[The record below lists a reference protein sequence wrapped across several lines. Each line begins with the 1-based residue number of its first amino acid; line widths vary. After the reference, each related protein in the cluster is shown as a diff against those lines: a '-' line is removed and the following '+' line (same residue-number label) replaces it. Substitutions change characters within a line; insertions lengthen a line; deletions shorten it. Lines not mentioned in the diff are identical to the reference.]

1 MRTTNIFYLIFLIGS
16 QVFLGQNKITGI
28 INPSEGLND
37 VNISIEVLNKFTI
50 SSEQGYFSL
59 GDIPNGTFNITFSHI
74 GYKTKTKEI
83 TLNNNPNYEIIVELE
98 KKIIQIGEA
107 IITSSKR
114 EELIKNVSLPLE
126 LISEDKLN
134 LSSEITISDLL
145 KKETGLSVV
154 KDGPWATNV
163 NIRGLSKQNIVYLI
177 DGSRIETS
185 TNIAAGLSLMDINDF
200 ETVEIVKGGLSSLY
214 GTGATGGVVNI
225 KSKEANFDSNIY
237 LSSQF
242 ISGINSVNN
251 GYSNYLNVKAGDKN
265 WSLKLSGSSRSADDT
280 DIPGGKLEN
289 SSFKDE
295 SFVGSIKYAPLE
307 NIVFNFDYQK
317 FNAYDVGIPGGEP
330 FPESAVAKY
339 NYAGRELFQT
349 SVDLNSI
356 NDYLIRTS
364 IKYYHQIIERA
375 VEIKPN
381 AMVTSKPGA
390 THTTNGIVLQSDWI
404 ISEDNYLIGGIDYWQ
419 REYEGLREI
428 TNLKSNV
435 IKVDKPVPNSKFR
448 SVGVF
453 LKDEIDFNK
462 NLNISLSARYD
473 FINITNEETKNPVYI
488 ISNGVKNT
496 EVMDELSS
504 YESYDENNGS
514 VSGSIGSIYK
524 FDDTFDLTFN
534 LGYNFRSPSLEERYQ
549 YIDLGGIVYLGNPG
563 LEPEEG
569 ISFDAGFRIWEDNLN
584 FRFNTFLN
592 LFSNLVIDD
601 VLYTDSIYIKNNV
614 GDARFYGF
622 DAKVDY
628 NFYNDYLIYSG
639 LSYVRG
645 EDLTNNTDLPQI
657 SPLNGFAG
665 IIIPLLDLV
674 KMDFMLTFAADQNKT
689 GIGENITGGY
699 VYYDLSI
706 SSNKVSIGFV
716 NITAVTGI
724 QNLFNRKYR
733 EHLSTYRGFDMF
745 EPGRNIFAKLIFD
758 FN

>member
-1 MRTTNIFYLIFLIGS
+1 MRTTNIFYLIFLLGS
-16 QVFLGQNKITGI
+16 QVFLGQNKITGV

-37 VNISIEVLNKFTI
+37 VNISIQELNKFTT
-50 SSEQGYFSL
+50 SSEHGYFSL
-59 GDIPNGTFNITFSHI
+59 DDLPNGTFRITFSHI
-74 GYKTKTKEI
+74 GYKTKTEEI
-83 TLNNNPNYEIIVELE
+83 TLNNSLNYEIVVELE
-98 KKIIQIGEA
+98 KKIIQLGEA
-107 IITSSKR
+107 IISSSKR

-126 LISEDKLN
+126 LISKDKLN
-134 LSSEITISDLL
+134 FAYEITISDLL

-242 ISGINSVNN
+242 ISGISSVNN
-251 GYSNYLNVKAGDKN
+251 GYSNYLNIRTGDKN
-265 WSLKLSGSSRSADDT
+265 WSLKLSGSVRSADDT

-295 SFVGSIKYAPLE
+295 GFAGTMKYAPLE
-307 NIVFNFDYQK
+307 NIILNIDYQK

-330 FPESAVAKY
+330 FPEPAVAKY
-339 NYAGRELFQT
+339 KYAGRELFQT
-349 SVDLNSI
+349 SVDVNSI

-364 IKYYHQIIERA
+364 LNYYHQIIERE

-390 THTTNGIVLQSDWI
+390 THTTDGIVLQSDWI
-404 ISEDNYLIGGIDYWQ
+404 MSDNNYLIGGIDYWQ

-428 TNLKSNV
+428 TNLKSSV

-448 SVGVF
+448 SFGFF
-453 LKDEIDFNK
+453 LKDDMKVNNKFNVS
-462 NLNISLSARYD
+462 ISARYD
-473 FINITNEETKNPVYI
+473 FINITNEETKNPVYL
-488 ISNGVKNT
+488 ISNDVKNT
-496 EVMDELSS
+496 VVKDELAS
-504 YESYDENNGS
+504 YKSYNENNS
-514 VSGSIGSIYK
+514 SLSGSIGSIYK
-524 FDDTFDLTFN
+524 FKDTFDLTLN

-549 YIDLGGIVYLGNPG
+549 YIDLGGIVYLGNPS

-569 ISFDAGFRIWEDNLN
+569 LSFDAGFRIWEDNLN

-601 VLYTDSIYIKNNV
+601 VLYSDSIYIKNNV
-614 GDARFYGF
+614 GKARFYGF

-628 NFYNDYLIYSG
+628 NIYKNYLIYSG
-639 LSYVRG
+639 LSFVRG
-645 EDLTNNTDLPQI
+645 EDLTKNTDLPQI
-657 SPLNGFAG
+657 SPLNGFVG
-665 IIIPLLDLV
+665 VIVPLFNLV
-674 KMDFMLTFAADQNKT
+674 RVDFMLTFASDQDKT
-689 GIGENITGGY
+689 GIGENRTGGY
-699 VYYDLSI
+699 TYYDLSF
-706 SSNKVSIGFV
+706 SSNKISIGYV
-716 NITAVTGI
+716 NITAVAGI
-724 QNLFNRKYR
+724 QNILNRKYR
-733 EHLSTYRGFDMF
+733 EHLSTYRGYDMV
-745 EPGRNIFAKLIFD
+745 EPGRNIFTKLIFD